1 MESTFVNL
9 VDNSVDYYE
18 VDTIPSHCIE
28 ARSSEEALRIFAE
41 KCKTYRKTAERFQV
55 DDFDVII
62 YGNKWYIE
70 SNVYRIRIPR
80 SVFNHIDMLLRK
92 DGCTYL
98 YN

>member
-1 MESTFVNL
+1 MFKEIIESGKATSISAVL
-9 VDNSVDYYE
+9 YDYF
-18 VDTIPSHCIE
+18 
-28 ARSSEEALRIFAE
+28 RRKAE
-41 KCKTYRKTAERFQV
+41 KCKTYRRTAERFQV

-70 SNVYRIRIPR
+70 HNIYHKRISE
-80 SVFNHIDMLLRK
+80 SVFKHIDMLLKK

>member
-1 MESTFVNL
+1 MFEEIIRSGKATPVSAVL
-9 VDNSVDYYE
+9 CDYF
-18 VDTIPSHCIE
+18 
-28 ARSSEEALRIFAE
+28 RRKAE

-70 SNVYRIRIPR
+70 SNMYHQRIPN
-80 SVFNHIDMLLRK
+80 SVFKHIDMLLKK

-98 YN
+98 YD

>member
-1 MESTFVNL
+1 MFKEIIESKKVTSISAVL
-9 VDNSVDYYE
+9 CDYF
-18 VDTIPSHCIE
+18 S
-28 ARSSEEALRIFAE
+28 RKAE

-62 YGNKWYIE
+62 YGNRWYVE
-70 SNVYRIRIPR
+70 SNIYHQRIPN
-80 SVFNHIDMLLRK
+80 SVFKHIDMLLRK

>member
-1 MESTFVNL
+1 MFKEIIRSGKATSISAIL
-9 VDNSVDYYE
+9 GDYF
-18 VDTIPSHCIE
+18 
-28 ARSSEEALRIFAE
+28 RIKAK
-41 KCKTYRKTAERFQV
+41 KCKTYRRTAERFQV

-70 SNVYRIRIPR
+70 HNIYHKRIPE
-80 SVFNHIDMLLRK
+80 SVFKHIDMLLRK

>member
-1 MESTFVNL
+1 MFKEVIESKKVT
-9 VDNSVDYYE
+9 SVSAVLCDYF
-18 VDTIPSHCIE
+18 C
-28 ARSSEEALRIFAE
+28 RKAE
-41 KCKTYRKTAERFQV
+41 KCKTYRRTAERFQV

>member
-1 MESTFVNL
+1 MFKEIIESKKVTSISAVL
-9 VDNSVDYYE
+9 RDYF
-18 VDTIPSHCIE
+18 
-28 ARSSEEALRIFAE
+28 RRKAE

-80 SVFNHIDMLLRK
+80 SVFNHIDMLLK
-92 DGCTYL
+92 TVDCQIIFPKMGMQHL
-98 YN
+98 